1 MHRQMRFEQVKDT
14 CKEIT
19 QNTTERQKYKKYIY
33 KRDWKNVMRKSN
45 RHPKRKYQRLEKK
58 AEKEYLKP

>member
-45 RHPKRKYQRLEKK
+45 RHPKRKY
-58 AEKEYLKP
+58 